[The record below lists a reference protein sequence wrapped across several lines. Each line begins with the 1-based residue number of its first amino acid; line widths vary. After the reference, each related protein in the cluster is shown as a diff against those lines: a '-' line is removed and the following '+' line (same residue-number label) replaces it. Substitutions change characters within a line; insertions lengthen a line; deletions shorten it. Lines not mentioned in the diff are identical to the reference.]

1 MQRQEGCRSREGG
14 EVTEL
19 LLQNHLPRHQSCWA
33 EVSVL
38 QLKQSSPGQVRSTE
52 LERLELVHKMQ
63 QLNASTP
70 RKGVPFLNPER
81 RMIPEQDTHLEHS

>member
-19 LLQNHLPRHQSCWA
+19 LLQNHLQGISHA
-33 EVSVL
+33 GLKLSVL
-38 QLKQSSPGQVRSTE
+38 HLTQSSPGQVRSIE

-70 RKGVPFLNPER
+70 RKGGA
-81 RMIPEQDTHLEHS
+81 